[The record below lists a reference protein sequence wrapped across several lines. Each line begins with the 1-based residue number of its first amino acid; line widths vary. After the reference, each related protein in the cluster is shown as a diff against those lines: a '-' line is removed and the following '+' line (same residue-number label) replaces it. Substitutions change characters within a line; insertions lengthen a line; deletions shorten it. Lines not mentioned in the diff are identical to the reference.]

1 MRVPRRAFRYR
12 FHPTPQQAGLLNRT
26 FGCVRY
32 VYRRSPW
39 RPTSRGT
46 PLLRRD
52 RALTAFKADLE
63 HAWLQEVSSV
73 PLQQALR
80 HGAFVA
86 FWDKHAKY
94 SRFKAKKR
102 GKASATFTR
111 SVFRRQFGARP
122 LRPRRRRPGQVT
134 GS

>member
-1 MRVPRRAFRYR
+1 MDQPAAFGGSSPDSRDGGPGRRKRRSFGLISYPRIFDHVWVPRRAFRYR

-73 PLQQALR
+73 PLQ
-80 HGAFVA
+80 
-86 FWDKHAKY
+86 
-94 SRFKAKKR
+94 
-102 GKASATFTR
+102 
-111 SVFRRQFGARP
+111 
-122 LRPRRRRPGQVT
+122 
-134 GS
+134 